1 MGSEA
6 TCDYGGADGGA
17 GASTSA
23 SSPQGLIPRFVEDLF
38 AHLQQQ
44 QQQEGGAQQQQR
56 EANVR
61 TWGLFVGGSR
71 DASASLP
78 IHPPTYLNYDDDH
91 R

>member
-6 TCDYGGADGGA
+6 TSDYCGDG
-17 GASTSA
+17 TTA

-38 AHLQQQ
+38 ARLQQHQQQ
-44 QQQEGGAQQQQR
+44 QQPSADGQGQQQR

-61 TWGLFVGGSR
+61 GCFVCHGP
-71 DASASLP
+71 ANPCFLP
-78 IHPPTYLNYDDDH
+78 LTTSNTIHC